1 MRPGLLE
8 LSKSFLDAFG
18 LHTPGEQ
25 PIEVD
30 VLMSEVNASYP
41 KPNPNPNPNT
51 SPIPSPNPNP
61 KPKRDPNPNSD
72 PDFDP
77 NPKAI
82 IDPHSNPAP
91 QVNADL
97 RQMAMGAPTIPEG
110 TSSF

>member
-1 MRPGLLE
+1 MLE

-41 KPNPNPNPNT
+41 NPNPNPNP
-51 SPIPSPNPNP
+51 SPNPSP
-61 KPKRDPNPNSD
+61 KPNPNSNPD
-72 PDFDP
+72 PDP
-77 NPKAI
+77 NPEGI
-82 IDPHSNPAP
+82 LEPNSTPTPD